1 MLQPNRVAGSSVP
14 QEPTL
19 AVAPVPSF
27 EGRPLPD
34 PTEPAWDQGLAF
46 DVETLIDRRR
56 ALKIFGVAGAG
67 LTLAACAPGAT
78 GLLTASPGA
87 TAGASASA
95 NTTAGATTSAD
106 CETAIPEETAG
117 PYPGDGS
124 NGPDVLGQ
132 SGVVRS
138 DIRSSFGSS
147 TTTAEG
153 VPLTI
158 RFAVLDLANG
168 CAPYA
173 GAAVYAWHCDRDG
186 NYSMYSQAAA
196 NENYLRGVQAAG
208 DDGLVEFQSIFP
220 ACYPGR
226 WPHVHFEVYPSL
238 DAATSAANKIATSQ
252 IALPEDICTEVYAT
266 SGYESSS
273 RTFSQVSLASDNVFG
288 DDGGARELG
297 TMSGSIDGGLT
308 VELAVPVGT

>member
-1 MLQPNRVAGSSVP
+1 VLQPNRLDGSSVP
-14 QEPTL
+14 PE
-19 AVAPVPSF
+19 PVPAF

-46 DVETLIDRRR
+46 DVETLIDRRQ
-56 ALKIFGVAGAG
+56 ALKIIGVAGAG
-67 LTLAACAPGAT
+67 LTLAACTPGAT

-87 TAGASASA
+87 TTAASASA
-95 NTTAGATTSAD
+95 GATAGATTDAS
-106 CETAIPEETAG
+106 CEVAIPEETAG

-147 TTTAEG
+147 TTTAVG
-153 VPLTI
+153 VRLTI
-158 RFAVLDLANG
+158 RFTVLDLANG

-196 NENYLRGVQAAG
+196 SENYLRGVQAAG
-208 DDGLVEFQSIFP
+208 DDGVVTFQSIFP
-220 ACYPGR
+220 ACYGGR
-226 WPHVHFEVYPSL
+226 WPHIHFEVYPSL

-252 IALPEDICTEVYAT
+252 IALPEDICTDVYAT
-266 SGYESSS
+266 SGYESSIQ
-273 RTFSQVSLASDNVFG
+273 TFSRVSLASDNVFG

-308 VELAVPVGT
+308 VELAVPVGG